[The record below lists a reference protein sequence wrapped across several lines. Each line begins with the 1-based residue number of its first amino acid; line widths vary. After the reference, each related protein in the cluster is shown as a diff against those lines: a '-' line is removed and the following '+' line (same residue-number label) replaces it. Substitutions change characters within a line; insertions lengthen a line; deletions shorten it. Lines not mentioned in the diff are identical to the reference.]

1 MSEHSYPGS
10 RWWKFDFHNHTPAS
24 SDYDQSEL
32 HTLQPRD
39 WLLAYMRKGID
50 CVAITD
56 HNSSD
61 WIEKLQFT
69 LHELNNELP
78 KPEGYRPLTLFPGA
92 ELTTADSLHILAV
105 FSPETTKANL
115 DGLLR
120 GKLNLSNPGKPTAEL
135 MFSESASTI
144 VDCIHDLQG
153 LAIAAH
159 VEKDNGL
166 LQGTTDDSGTF
177 SPKMPGRSLDDVLS
191 KVDALEFQTTTCPA
205 FQHFESRIK
214 HLAWVAGS
222 DSPHRTTNTGRRF
235 TWIKMSSPNLEGL
248 RLALLDPESA
258 VRRSDQALSDP
269 QPLPGQWITS
279 VKLENMHLRRNGQ
292 GPLRLDFNPAYNA
305 VIGGRGSGK
314 LTVLECLRLAMARD
328 NELRKLGEDSD
339 IWKTFQS
346 FKSQYKAGIMLPD
359 TCISVEVLKGQ
370 GESGERLKYI
380 WNAANSN
387 AQVWRWDED
396 NWQET
401 GLGEDQARAAFP
413 IKIFSQ
419 KQVLALANNPQA
431 LLDYIDDSIRKQK
444 ATWQQ
449 KFDEKKSALLA
460 ARLRVRT
467 LKKEL
472 EKKPALELEYKDASR
487 KARVF
492 ANANFGH
499 LLKAYQRASQQQRA
513 MEDFNLLLADDVA
526 RLQAGL
532 DEAANLAGTE
542 LAQFLAET
550 PAEIAA
556 RDNALA
562 LKNEL
567 VKRYEQVAV
576 IVAQMRSLLAE
587 AQAAQA
593 ASAWH
598 QENHTHIQAYQLETE
613 RLKAEGINSAREA
626 AAAVATEER
635 LCKQLEQIKA
645 YETELVQAEQAV
657 EAAAHEL
664 THCRES
670 LTQLREA
677 FTQQLFAQN
686 DMLKVSLYGMAD
698 AKGAVDSLRKILR
711 LPDNARFEDIWQE
724 DEIGQGIGGIL
735 WDATDPALAGSVG
748 ERLYNMKQDLEAK
761 SKNILRTTLHGALV
775 KRLDVLQPEVF
786 DELAW
791 WFPKDEVYLEYRR
804 KPGATHKDIKG
815 ASAGQ
820 KTAAMLSF
828 LLVHGDE
835 PLLLDQPEDDLDN
848 ALITELVVEQLR
860 KNKWHRQLLV
870 VTHNANIVVNADA
883 ELVMTMDF
891 NGQIN
896 LASAGG
902 LQERSVRTAICE
914 IMEGGEKAFRQ
925 RYKRILQD
933 LEGQP

>member
-1 MSEHSYPGS
+1 M
-10 RWWKFDFHNHTPAS
+10 
-24 SDYDQSEL
+24 
-32 HTLQPRD
+32 
-39 WLLAYMRKGID
+39 
-50 CVAITD
+50 
-56 HNSSD
+56 
-61 WIEKLQFT
+61 
-69 LHELNNELP
+69 
-78 KPEGYRPLTLFPGA
+78 
-92 ELTTADSLHILAV
+92 
-105 FSPETTKANL
+105 
-115 DGLLR
+115 
-120 GKLNLSNPGKPTAEL
+120 
-135 MFSESASTI
+135 
-144 VDCIHDLQG
+144 
-153 LAIAAH
+153 
-159 VEKDNGL
+159 
-166 LQGTTDDSGTF
+166 
-177 SPKMPGRSLDDVLS
+177 
-191 KVDALEFQTTTCPA
+191 
-205 FQHFESRIK
+205 
-214 HLAWVAGS
+214 
-222 DSPHRTTNTGRRF
+222 
-235 TWIKMSSPNLEGL
+235 
-248 RLALLDPESA
+248 
-258 VRRSDQALSDP
+258 
-269 QPLPGQWITS
+269 
-279 VKLENMHLRRNGQ
+279 
-292 GPLRLDFNPAYNA
+292 
-305 VIGGRGSGK
+305 
-314 LTVLECLRLAMARD
+314 
-328 NELRKLGEDSD
+328 
-339 IWKTFQS
+339 
-346 FKSQYKAGIMLPD
+346 
-359 TCISVEVLKGQ
+359 
-370 GESGERLKYI
+370 
-380 WNAANSN
+380 
-387 AQVWRWDED
+387 
-396 NWQET
+396 
-401 GLGEDQARAAFP
+401 
-413 IKIFSQ
+413 
-419 KQVLALANNPQA
+419 
-431 LLDYIDDSIRKQK
+431 
-444 ATWQQ
+444 
-449 KFDEKKSALLA
+449 
-460 ARLRVRT
+460 
-467 LKKEL
+467 
-472 EKKPALELEYKDASR
+472 
-487 KARVF
+487 
-492 ANANFGH
+492 
-499 LLKAYQRASQQQRA
+499 
-513 MEDFNLLLADDVA
+513 
-526 RLQAGL
+526 
-532 DEAANLAGTE
+532 
-542 LAQFLAET
+542 
-550 PAEIAA
+550 
-556 RDNALA
+556 
-562 LKNEL
+562 KNEL